1 MQMGTDNELKGKQGK
16 FQCFIAYDLNA
27 DSGINSRVQNSH
39 TPGADVP
46 FFFKFLLAEHLR
58 VRECHV
64 NCRACE
70 CTVCILAP
78 TQCLSLR
85 VRSAMCIFALWGLE
99 GILARQ
105 ARDVVVAWLQA
116 GFEVS
121 PASIGLLGAVVVD
134 MQGTFLPAERV
145 EKGPFVA
152 YERPQD
158 VAYISNLTVIPQ
170 ARRQGVGEQLLL
182 AAENVRCLAPASA
195 LLALTAAAFCPCVL

>member
-1 MQMGTDNELKGKQGK
+1 MQMGTDNELKGKQGQ
-16 FQCFIAYDLNA
+16 FQCFVAYDLNA
-27 DSGINSRVQNSH
+27 DSGVNSRVQNSH

-58 VRECHV
+58 VRDAMSTAGPA
-64 NCRACE
+64 NALRA
-70 CTVCILAP
+70 
-78 TQCLSLR
+78 SLR
-85 VRSAMCIFALWGLE
+85 PHNACLCVQSSQCIFALWGLE

-158 VAYISNLTVIPQ
+158 VAYISNLAVIPQ
-170 ARRQGVGEQLLL
+170 ARRQGVGEQLLT
-182 AAENVRCLAPASA
+182 AAESVRYLAPASA
-195 LLALTAAAFCPCVL
+195 LLTLTAAAFYLYIF